1 MATSSFW
8 RGLAPVWLRI
18 LAGLLLF
25 PILWLVFQLLAFG
38 LFPAVRGLT
47 ENLIVLLSIIAA
59 GIAAAFLIRK
69 SSLRRASVLSF
80 LALLVFAMGSLA
92 LIGSRSPTIE
102 SRYGGSA
109 EPSEEPPDMAAAEPP
124 TAPPDMAGAES
135 PLKPVQPQ
143 DGAGA
148 GQSGGGYHYEIP
160 PALGLSEPPAAEA
173 PGPDVTAPSGGG
185 SGLALQPPPPEPSL
199 QAEHPSLGPPS
210 SHLMPP
216 GASDHQILFGDPT
229 LPPPQL
235 ALPDNEMIVAGQPPE
250 RSGQLPEFPWPP
262 PSASASYVLPDK
274 LFVSYRTVGEVAG
287 AILGALEQN
296 GYVERSFFRTPPG
309 GVALVTRLER
319 INDDG
324 SPSAEGVR
332 WPAGEPHTSTRS
344 LLELLQGLFFVDPG
358 HYRVIVFVVQDMPF
372 SQSSE
377 AITAQQAQTW
387 LTFGANVLSPQIAA
401 LPFAGGH
408 VTVLIYEFAS
418 DGSKVQVVTS
428 QMTGKQHLER
438 AGVLTALD
446 QVQ

>member
-25 PILWLVFQLLAFG
+25 PILWLVFQLLGFG

-47 ENLIVLLSIIAA
+47 ENLVVLLSIIAA

-69 SSLRRASVLSF
+69 SSMRRALVLSS

-92 LIGSRSPTIE
+92 LIGSRSPPIE
-102 SRYGGSA
+102 SRHGGGA
-109 EPSEEPPDMAAAEPP
+109 EPPEEPPDMAAAEPP

-135 PLKPVQPQ
+135 PLKPVQPL

-148 GQSGGGYHYEIP
+148 GQPGGGYHYEIP
-160 PALGLSEPPAAEA
+160 PELGLSEPPAAEA
-173 PGPDVTAPSGGG
+173 PGPDLGAPSGGG
-185 SGLALQPPPPEPSL
+185 GA
-199 QAEHPSLGPPS
+199 
-210 SHLMPP
+210 P

-235 ALPDNEMIVAGQPPE
+235 ALPDNETIVGGQPPE